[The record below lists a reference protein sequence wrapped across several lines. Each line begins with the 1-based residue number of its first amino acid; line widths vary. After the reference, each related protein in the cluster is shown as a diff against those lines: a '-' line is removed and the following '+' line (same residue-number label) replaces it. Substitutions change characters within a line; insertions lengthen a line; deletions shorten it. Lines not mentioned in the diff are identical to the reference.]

1 MVFKTRSSAK
11 KFIGLNGRDRD
22 WQILEV
28 NSIGRKKKMSRRLC
42 GILFDARK
50 TTFFLKMYNKLF
62 LQEPS
67 KFSNR
72 HFTMSVPAGSECYNS
87 VEVME

>member
-28 NSIGRKKKMSRRLC
+28 NSIGRKKC
-42 GILFDARK
+42 GISFDARK
-50 TTFFLKMYNKLF
+50 TTFFLKMF
-62 LQEPS
+62 
-67 KFSNR
+67 F
-72 HFTMSVPAGSECYNS
+72 FTRTIKI
-87 VEVME
+87 